1 MSDDKKCD
9 YMMKVKELSFSYGKN
24 RILNNISLKIPK
36 GRITTILGAN
46 GCGKS
51 TLFSLMTKNLV
62 PDRGRIFLQ
71 RKNIGGMSLGEFAK
85 RVSIVHQYNTA
96 ADDMT
101 VERLVSMGRT
111 PYHKMFSGAD
121 GDDEKLIN
129 MALEVTNLLE
139 FKEREI
145 GKLSGGQRQR
155 VWIAMA
161 LAQNTKLL
169 FLDEPTTYLDI
180 RYQLEILELVKKL
193 NREFGITIVMVL
205 HEINQAIRFSDSI
218 IGLKDGN
225 VLAETRRF
233 KNGTAIAEL
242 DLQRLVNERRRMN
255 TYTVNTGD
263 DYEIVDFALE
273 KYDLGL
279 TRYYARTPFVP
290 SSKVDRDVRCEE
302 ILSIQAMGLKKR
314 LAHTGCRSAVIGI
327 SGGLDSTLALLVTA
341 RAFDS
346 LSIPRENITAV
357 TMPCFG
363 TTDRTYNNAVELT
376 RRLGATLTEVNI
388 KEAVRIH
395 FRDIGQD
402 ESVHDVTYENGQAR
416 ERTQILMDIAN
427 KSGGMVIGTGDMSE
441 LALGWAT
448 YNGDHMSMYGVNCS
462 VPKTLVRHLVKY
474 YADTCGDSS
483 LREILE
489 DVLDTPVSPELLP
502 PTEGQ
507 ISQKTE
513 DLVGPYEL
521 HDFFMYYI
529 LRFGYMPHKVYRIA
543 CHAFEGEYDTQTIY
557 RWLDTFYRRFFAQQ
571 FKRSCLPD
579 GPKVGSVAVSPRGD
593 LRMPSDAVRS
603 LWLEDLAS
611 INDLNKSRQ

>member
-9 YMMKVKELSFSYGKN
+9 YMMKVKALSFSYGKN

-225 VLAETRRF
+225 VLAQG
-233 KNGTAIAEL
+233 N
-242 DLQRLVNERRRMN
+242 
-255 TYTVNTGD
+255 
-263 DYEIVDFALE
+263 
-273 KYDLGL
+273 
-279 TRYYARTPFVP
+279 P
-290 SSKVDRDVRCEE
+290 EE
-302 ILSIQAMGLKKR
+302 I
-314 LAHTGCRSAVIGI
+314 
-327 SGGLDSTLALLVTA
+327 
-341 RAFDS
+341 
-346 LSIPRENITAV
+346 IT
-357 TMPCFG
+357 
-363 TTDRTYNNAVELT
+363 
-376 RRLGATLTEVNI
+376 
-388 KEAVRIH
+388 
-395 FRDIGQD
+395 
-402 ESVHDVTYENGQAR
+402 
-416 ERTQILMDIAN
+416 
-427 KSGGMVIGTGDMSE
+427 SE
-441 LALGWAT
+441 LLEQL
-448 YNGDHMSMYGVNCS
+448 YGVKLG
-462 VPKTLVRHLVKY
+462 VTEIDGHKY
-474 YADTCGDSS
+474 
-483 LREILE
+483 
-489 DVLDTPVSPELLP
+489 VLTA
-502 PTEGQ
+502 G
-507 ISQKTE
+507 
-513 DLVGPYEL
+513 
-521 HDFFMYYI
+521 
-529 LRFGYMPHKVYRIA
+529 
-543 CHAFEGEYDTQTIY
+543 
-557 RWLDTFYRRFFAQQ
+557 
-571 FKRSCLPD
+571 
-579 GPKVGSVAVSPRGD
+579 
-593 LRMPSDAVRS
+593 
-603 LWLEDLAS
+603 
-611 INDLNKSRQ
+611 